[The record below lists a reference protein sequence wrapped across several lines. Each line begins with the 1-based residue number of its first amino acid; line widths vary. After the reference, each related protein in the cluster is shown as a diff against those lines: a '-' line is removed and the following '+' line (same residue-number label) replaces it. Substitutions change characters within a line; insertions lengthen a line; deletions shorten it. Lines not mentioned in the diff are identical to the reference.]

1 MEKIRRSVLFVPAS
15 NARALEKARIL
26 PADVVVL
33 DLEDS
38 VAPEAKDTA
47 RAAAL
52 AALGQFG
59 GRETLVRINALAS
72 PWGRADL
79 AALAKARPDAILLPK
94 ISSAE
99 AVKQAECGVPLWAMI
114 ETASGVLNLA
124 AIAAAGP
131 QALVVGAN
139 DLQKEMRAAPMRGR
153 ENIWPVL
160 TQTVLACRAHGLD
173 AIDATFNAIGDEEGF
188 AAECEQARRFG
199 FDGKTVIH
207 PSQIETANRCFSP
220 SPLEIE
226 EARAVLAAF
235 QAPENRGRA
244 AIALNG
250 RMVERLHAE
259 EAAKLIARAEALAA
273 RTPC

>member
-1 MEKIRRSVLFVPAS
+1 MEKLRRSVLFVPAS
-15 NARALEKARIL
+15 NARALEKARAL
-26 PADVVVL
+26 PADVIVL

-38 VAPEAKDTA
+38 VAPEAKDAA

-59 GRETLVRINALAS
+59 GRETVVRVNALSS

-79 AALAKARPDAILLPK
+79 DALARARPDAILLPK
-94 ISSAE
+94 VSSAD
-99 AVKQAECGVPLWAMI
+99 ALKQAGCGLPLWAMI
-114 ETASGVLNLA
+114 ETAAAVLNLA

-139 DLQKEMRAAPMRGR
+139 DLQKEMHARPMPRR
-153 ENIWPVL
+153 ENLWAVL
-160 TQTVLACRAHGLD
+160 TQTVLAARAYGLD
-173 AIDATFNAIGDEEGF
+173 VIDATFNAIGDDKGF
-188 AAECEQARRFG
+188 AGECEQGRQFG

-220 SPLEIE
+220 TAQELA
-226 EARAVLAAF
+226 EARAILAAF
-235 QAPENRGRA
+235 AAPENRGRA

-259 EAAKLIARAEALAA
+259 AAARLLARAETIAA